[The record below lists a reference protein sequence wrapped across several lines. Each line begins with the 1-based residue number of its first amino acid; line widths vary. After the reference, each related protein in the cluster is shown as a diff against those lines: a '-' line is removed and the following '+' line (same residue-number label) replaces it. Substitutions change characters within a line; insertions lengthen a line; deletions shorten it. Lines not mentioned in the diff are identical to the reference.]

1 MKKVIPIIIIL
12 GVSIFFF
19 LNREGVK
26 YETSEEVQESTK
38 SDSAPKN
45 ANVSSESV
53 KAKSRNIQK
62 DQKQIPITE
71 REIVEGEGSVGEK
84 TLSEEE
90 MEELDEYFDQIE
102 EEWESK
108 VKDLFINQMGMTQED
123 VDDYYKM
130 KEGYEEDKVEIY
142 QEFHE
147 EMVAKHGDSYQFK
160 PSEEMTSFEKKLRE
174 DYQNALRKRIGEENY
189 KLYLETIDSFNER
202 VRREQKPEYP
212 ALHLEF

>member
-1 MKKVIPIIIIL
+1 MKKVIPILVIL

-19 LNREGVK
+19 LNREGMDF
-26 YETSEEVQESTK
+26 EATSDTTPAKSAKKAQGEINTATTEMTK
-38 SDSAPKN
+38 SKTPVKKD
-45 ANVSSESV
+45 ES
-53 KAKSRNIQK
+53 N
-62 DQKQIPITE
+62 IPITE
-71 REIVEGEGSVGEK
+71 REIVEAEGSIGEK
-84 TLSEEE
+84 TLTEEE
-90 MEELDEYFDQIE
+90 MEELDEYFDQVE

-160 PSEEMTSFEKKLRE
+160 PSEEMSSFEKKLRE
-174 DYQNALRKRIGEENY
+174 DYQNAFRKRIGEENY